1 MLMKLLWGVAEPLLS
16 AFLDLVP
23 DAPDPVDW
31 VLPWPSWVPFW
42 PFGTVLASVFL
53 VGVAT
58 LAVRFL
64 RWVYGLVP
72 VIQ

>member
-1 MLMKLLWGVAEPLLS
+1 MLMRLVWAMVEPIVS
-16 AFLDLVP
+16 GFLDLLP
-23 DAPDPVDW
+23 DAPEPIDLT
-31 VLPWPSWVPFW
+31 LPWPSWLPFW
-42 PFGTVLASVFL
+42 PFGVGIALVVV

-58 LAVRFL
+58 LGIRFA